1 MAYGLQ
7 VFGGNN
13 VLQIDSSTNLTGF
26 SGYTVTTSSSISVS
40 SGDLVFCRH
49 SPSSGNIRY
58 FGIDTRTSTWTA
70 YSRLNSPVLGTNS
83 AWQPFN
89 LDWLI
94 LRSASTAAT
103 SGTYGLQVKN
113 AANQVAFDSRA
124 LSFGFSVTGYLA
136 AQTASGNPFQDSGP
150 IAPLGEWISIE
161 HGFLNP
167 NLSNDPTNPI
177 SIAGLAFAN
186 NRTEGYSV
194 TVNGAYYFGVVS
206 FFTESFW
213 GNFSDIITGESY

>member
-1 MAYGLQ
+1 MAYGLK

-13 VLQIDSSTNLTGF
+13 VLQIDSSSNLVGLGGF
-26 SGYTVTTSSSISVS
+26 DTTTASSITVS

-70 YSRLNSPVLGTNS
+70 YSRLNSPGLGTNS
-83 AWQPFN
+83 AWSTYA

-113 AANQVAFDSRA
+113 AINQVAFDSRA
-124 LSFGFSVTGYLA
+124 VSFGFNITGYLEA
-136 AQTASGNPFQDSGP
+136 GDGSGNPFQDSGP

-161 HGFLNP
+161 HGFHTP
-167 NLSNDPTNPI
+167 NLYNDPTNPI

-186 NRTEGYSV
+186 NRTEGNV
-194 TVNGAYYFGVVS
+194 TVNGAYFYGRLT
-206 FFTESFW
+206 FFAESFW
-213 GNFSDIITGESY
+213 GNFSDIITGENY